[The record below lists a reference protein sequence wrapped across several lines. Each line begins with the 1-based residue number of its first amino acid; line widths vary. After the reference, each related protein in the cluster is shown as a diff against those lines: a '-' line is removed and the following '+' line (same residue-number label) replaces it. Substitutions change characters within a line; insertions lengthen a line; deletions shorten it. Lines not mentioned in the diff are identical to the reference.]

1 MSLEAC
7 QQRRGTC
14 WLVLQEA
21 YRKWRAPQPRD
32 VKEASRLI
40 QELPP
45 NPDGHTWK
53 ASRILPSQEGETQ
66 PHQVGPE
73 PHPPLLNSSDQP
85 FTLSGSGID
94 RRQGPPRQAGHR
106 ALSLRP
112 RQALCPSVSPRS
124 APGSEIHSQDWEDM
138 CHRFQNARAALPSAH
153 PHFVNLGH
161 KDQRG

>member
-53 ASRILPSQEGETQ
+53 ASRILQSQEGETQ

-85 FTLSGSGID
+85 FTLSGPGID
-94 RRQGPPRQAGHR
+94 GRQGPPRQAGHR
-106 ALSLRP
+106 ALSLRS

-124 APGSEIHSQDWEDM
+124 APGSEIHTQDWEDI
-138 CHRFQNARAALPSAH
+138 CHRFQNA
-153 PHFVNLGH
+153 
-161 KDQRG
+161 